1 MQQINDIV
9 GSEEMGKA
17 WPTTPPAPLSWK
29 QHPTRPSNPV
39 AGW

>member
-1 MQQINDIV
+1 MQWIIDV
-9 GSEEMGKA
+9 VDSEEMGKA
-17 WPTTPPAPLSWK
+17 QPTTPRDPLLPE